1 MANELRIEA
10 HLEYSKAGVK
20 ESKHDSKYIDVSG
33 ESYSKNIQV
42 VDTSNEAVSVV
53 TDIDT
58 VGYVFIKNLD
68 STNYVEISDGNDTDY
83 FLKLKAGEFA
93 LFRAAQSSYFAKANT
108 SAVNLE
114 IVMIED

>member
-20 ESKHDSKYIDVSG
+20 ESKHDSKYINVSG

-42 VDTSNEAVSVV
+42 VQTSNEAISVI

-58 VGYVFIKNLD
+58 AGYVFIKNLD
-68 STNYVEISDGNDTDY
+68 STNYVEISDANDTNY

-108 SAVNLE
+108 AAINLE
-114 IVMIED
+114 IVIIED